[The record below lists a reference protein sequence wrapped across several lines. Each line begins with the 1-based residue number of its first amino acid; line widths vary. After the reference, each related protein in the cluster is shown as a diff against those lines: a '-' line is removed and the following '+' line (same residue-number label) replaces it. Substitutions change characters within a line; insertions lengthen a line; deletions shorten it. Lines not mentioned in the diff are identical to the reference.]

1 MLAPRIFTAT
11 LNALAPIA
19 FIFLVG
25 HVILNSKRKEA
36 PKHPE
41 HVCMVKNPEDCIY
54 NHVS

>member
-1 MLAPRIFTAT
+1 MFVPRVLTAILNVLAPCSFV
-11 LNALAPIA
+11 
-19 FIFLVG
+19 FLVG

-41 HVCMVKNPEDCIY
+41 HVCIVKNPEYCIY

>member
-1 MLAPRIFTAT
+1 MFVSRAFTVILNVLAPV
-11 LNALAPIA
+11 A
-19 FIFLVG
+19 FVFLVG

-41 HVCMVKNPEDCIY
+41 HVCIMKNPEYCIY

>member
-1 MLAPRIFTAT
+1 MFVSRAFTVILNVLAPV
-11 LNALAPIA
+11 A
-19 FIFLVG
+19 FVFLVG

-41 HVCMVKNPEDCIY
+41 HVCIAKNSEDCIY

>member
-1 MLAPRIFTAT
+1 MFVSRAFSTI
-11 LNALAPIA
+11 LNILTPVA
-19 FIFLVG
+19 FVFLVG

-41 HVCMVKNPEDCIY
+41 HVCIVKNPEYCIY

>member
-1 MLAPRIFTAT
+1 MFVSRAFSAILNVLAPV
-11 LNALAPIA
+11 A
-19 FIFLVG
+19 FVFLVG

-41 HVCMVKNPEDCIY
+41 HVCIAKNSEDCIY